1 MAKVINSSNILQYI
15 DSYNRKFET
24 DYGIASIFH
33 NKLSF
38 PSRAGITGKKVIPIQ
53 MSELVA
59 RNTIERNV
67 RGYTKLLIDNQFPAT
82 FDETQ
87 SAYEIQVK
95 NITIRFLKPKKLP
108 SSLTTDTQEKGAVFV
123 FNQARKPGIAF
134 NTWQDI
140 MKNEETAKG
149 LTEIFKSFGEVPE
162 SWLVSYFKQQK
173 KLFSVLGKDGWDTIE
188 YKDPNSMMNK
198 IKELIKNVTFNSKS
212 VKYENWSPSDVWL
225 VKQKDDVLKELQGN
239 VVNSHHSQT
248 LQELNDKLLKLIK
261 EERLVGV
268 SLKKVPAKEQE
279 ARFVYVNVSP
289 QKSIT
294 FNLVNNQQ
302 NVKIT
307 MNLKY
312 ESNKPQKIIESTFIK
327 IANYQL
333 QIKSNSGSSTDS
345 SLKFESLSKGLGG
358 RGGKAPLDYVSDLMK
373 DYKIGRL
380 LNDWKKYPSTADVF
394 LKTKSYE
401 RVFNTLKLKSNIDLG
416 VNTYDEFEQSMLSLY
431 AESDEKWHRIART
444 KLMEMIFV
452 YQTTK
457 LKSTLYE
464 DFWKDMIYLSIKE
477 GIKFAPHGKLY

>member
-1 MAKVINSSNILQYI
+1 MAKVINTGTVLDCIK
-15 DSYNRKFET
+15 SYNRKFEK
-24 DYGIASIFH
+24 DYGIASTFF
-33 NKLSF
+33 NKLTF
-38 PSRAGITGKKVIPIQ
+38 PNHKGIIGKKVIPIQ
-53 MSELVA
+53 MSESVA
-59 RNTIERNV
+59 RNTIETNV
-67 RGYTKLLIDNQFPAT
+67 RGYIKLLVTNQFPAT

-87 SAYEIQVK
+87 SAYDIQIK
-95 NITIRFLKPKKLP
+95 NITVRFLKPKKP
-108 SSLTTDTQEKGAVFV
+108 SASLTTDIQERGAIFV
-123 FNQARKPGIAF
+123 FNQARKTGIVF

-149 LTEIFKSFGEVPE
+149 LTDIFKSFGEVPE

-212 VKYENWSPSDVWL
+212 IKYENWSPSDVWL

-294 FNLVNNQQ
+294 FNLANNQQ

-307 MNLKY
+307 INLKY

-327 IANYQL
+327 IGNYQL

-380 LNDWKKYPSTADVF
+380 LNDWKKYPSTAEEF
-394 LKTKSYE
+394 SKTKSYE
-401 RVFNTLKLKSNIDLG
+401 RVFNTLKSKSNVDLN
-416 VNTYDEFEQSMLSLY
+416 VNTYDEFQQSILSLY
-431 AESDEKWHRIART
+431 AESDEKWHRVART
-444 KLMEMIFV
+444 KLMEMVFV

-457 LKSTLYE
+457 LKSNLYE

-477 GIKFAPHGKLY
+477 GIKFSPHGKLY